1 MPGGVAIYS
10 SNNWITSRPE
20 LSWKGCTIYAKSG
33 WLHGDP
39 TVHNE
44 GCLVMDGDHPYLM
57 VVMSI
62 AEVSNN
68 GWKMAH
74 LMSVLD
80 RAHSEIF

>member
-1 MPGGVAIYS
+1 
-10 SNNWITSRPE
+10 
-20 LSWKGCTIYAKSG
+20 
-33 WLHGDP
+33 
-39 TVHNE
+39 
-44 GCLVMDGDHPYLM
+44 MDGDHPYLM

-80 RAHSEIF
+80 RAHSEII